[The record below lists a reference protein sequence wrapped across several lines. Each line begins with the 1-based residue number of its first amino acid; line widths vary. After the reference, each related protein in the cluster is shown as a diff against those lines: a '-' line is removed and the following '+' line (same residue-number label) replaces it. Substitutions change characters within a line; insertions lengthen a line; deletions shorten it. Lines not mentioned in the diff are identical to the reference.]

1 MTADKEEGKYQ
12 ADGTIHVR
20 YGSCGNVKSVTFIP
34 LQYVEQSGSKFAVF
48 VPWNESAPSGQ
59 EGTGPA
65 EWGLVVKADKSNDAA
80 KGVKLFGAEKFGAP
94 LLHAAA
100 VHVKVTV
107 VVSASRG
114 RVMELALEE
123 IIVPAIPTKPSTA

>member
-20 YGSCGNVKSVTFIP
+20 YGSSGNVKSVTFIP
-34 LQYVEQSGSKFAVF
+34 LQYVEQSGSKFAVL
-48 VPWNESAPSGQ
+48 VPCDESAPSGR
-59 EGTGPA
+59 ESTGPA
-65 EWGLVVKADKSNDAA
+65 DWGLVVKADESNDTA
-80 KGVKLFGAEKFGAP
+80 KGVKLFGAEKFDIP
-94 LLHAAA
+94 LLHAA

-107 VVSASRG
+107 VVSVSRG

-123 IIVPAIPTKPSTA
+123 ITIPSIPAPSTG

>member
-20 YGSCGNVKSVTFIP
+20 YGSSGNVKSVTFIP

-48 VPWNESAPSGQ
+48 VPCDESAPSGQ
-59 EGTGPA
+59 ESTGPA
-65 EWGLVVKADKSNDAA
+65 EWGLVVKADRSNDTA

-94 LLHAAA
+94 LLHTAD
-100 VHVKVTV
+100 HVKVTV
-107 VVSASRG
+107 VVSVS

-123 IIVPAIPTKPSTA
+123 IIIPAIPTKPSTA

>member
-34 LQYVEQSGSKFAVF
+34 LQYVEQNGSKFAVF
-48 VPWNESAPSGQ
+48 VPWDESAPSGQ

-65 EWGLVVKADKSNDAA
+65 EWGLVVKADKPNDAA
-80 KGVKLFGAEKFGAP
+80 KGVKLFGAEKFDAP
-94 LLHAAA
+94 LLHTA

-107 VVSASRG
+107 VVSVSRG

-123 IIVPAIPTKPSTA
+123 ITIPSIPTPSTG